1 MRASFFPFDVSDI
14 DASIERE
21 SALRA
26 DARRTQTLR
35 AKAWA
40 QGFAEA
46 ARNPADAATWLEM
59 FEDKS

>member
-1 MRASFFPFDVSDI
+1 MRASFFPFDTTDI

-21 SALRA
+21 SSLRA
-26 DARRTQTLR
+26 DARRAQTLR
-35 AKAWA
+35 SKAFA

-46 ARNPADAATWLEM
+46 ARNPADAAAWLEM